1 MIGPELAAGDRG
13 DLAKLRE
20 RLLGLALP
28 EVDVREVLLDVSDGE
43 TVRAVRRDQ
52 DRERLA
58 IELDRAVVVGLHVLG
73 AGELDDRLRDIG
85 VTLAEHAALDR
96 QRALEVRVGG
106 GAVRTLEL
114 EVSRNSERFDKRE
127 VVRTARALDERDRLC
142 ELRGGRIERARVD
155 AVAPGRDERGGL
167 ELARMVEALELGAD
181 PCEHGIGV
189 RELAEVV
196 TEDLGERDQRAR
208 DQPIVATCIAGV
220 RRVLELRARLRE
232 VLGVAIELAD
242 QRRERGR
249 ERAIAER
256 RDRAAERDRGGERLA
271 IVPGLALRL
280 EARELSTQL
289 GAARAARR
297 ARRTHEAR
305 QRRAVAALS
314 DRGKR
319 ARRARRV

>member
-43 TVRAVRRDQ
+43 TVRAIRRDQ

-85 VTLAEHAALDR
+85 VALAEHAALDR

-106 GAVRTLEL
+106 GAVRSLGL
-114 EVSRNSERFDKRE
+114 EVSRNSERFDERE
-127 VVRTARALDERDRLC
+127 VVRTARALDERARL
-142 ELRGGRIERARVD
+142 
-155 AVAPGRDERGGL
+155 
-167 ELARMVEALELGAD
+167 
-181 PCEHGIGV
+181 CEHGIGV

-220 RRVLELRARLRE
+220 RSVLELRARY
-232 VLGVAIELAD
+232 
-242 QRRERGR
+242 
-249 ERAIAER
+249 
-256 RDRAAERDRGGERLA
+256 
-271 IVPGLALRL
+271 P
-280 EARELSTQL
+280 
-289 GAARAARR
+289 
-297 ARRTHEAR
+297 
-305 QRRAVAALS
+305 
-314 DRGKR
+314 
-319 ARRARRV
+319 